1 MQSNTNREA
10 VVFDVGSLYA
20 HLQVLKDGRKPRG
33 IRYPLVAIL
42 VMMVMAKLCGEDTP
56 SGIADWVKHGAEQFI
71 NMLKLKRK
79 SMPPHSTYRRVEAEV
94 VDPQEL
100 EQVVS
105 SVLSGRKFFGK
116 QVLLSIDGKVLRGT
130 LDEAQNG
137 TYLLAAY
144 LPSEGLVLMEVELE
158 GKGFEIP
165 GALKLLK
172 MVDLREKVVMGDA
185 MHTQRAAS
193 IQIVEA
199 GGDEIWIVKGNQ
211 PPLEE
216 DIRLWFEPEPDPIA
230 GQGRLPKDFETGK
243 ETSKGH
249 GRLEERTLTVSSQL
263 NDFLDW
269 PYLQQVFRLER
280 RFVFTKTGAIRKQ
293 VIFGVTS
300 LSRKELTPRNL
311 LKKIRVYW
319 GIENGLHYRRD
330 VTLRE
335 DRTRMTKGHAGR
347 IMACLNNLVIG
358 LVFTK
363 TQFAY
368 LPHARRFFDAH
379 PSHAFSLITRL

>member
-1 MQSNTNREA
+1 MKSNTTEER

-20 HLQVLKDGRKPRG
+20 HLQELKDSRKARG

-56 SGIADWVKHGAEQFI
+56 SGIADWVEHRGEQFI
-71 NMLKLKRK
+71 DMLKLKRQ
-79 SMPPHSTYRRVEAEV
+79 SIATHSTYRRIEAEV
-94 VDPQEL
+94 VAPQEL

-105 SVLSGRKFFGK
+105 RVLTGRKFFGK
-116 QVLLSIDGKVLRGT
+116 QVLLSMDGKVLRGT
-130 LDEAQNG
+130 LDEAQKG

-158 GKGFEIP
+158 GKGCEIP

-193 IQIVEA
+193 SQIVEA
-199 GGDEIWIVKGNQ
+199 GGDYIWMAKGNQ
-211 PPLEE
+211 PQLEE
-216 DIRLWFEPEPDPIA
+216 DIRLWFEPEPDPIP
-230 GQGRLPKDFETGK
+230 GQGWLPKDFESVK
-243 ETSKGH
+243 KISKGH

-280 RFVFTKTGAIRKQ
+280 RFLSMKTGEIQ
-293 VIFGVTS
+293 EQIIYGITS
-300 LSRKELTPRNL
+300 LSRDKITPSQL
-311 LKKIRVYW
+311 LNKIRAYW

-335 DRTRMTKGHAGR
+335 DRTRMTKGNAGR

-363 TQFAY
+363 TKYTY

-379 PSHAFSLITRL
+379 PAHAFALLSQL

>member
-1 MQSNTNREA
+1 MKSNTA
-10 VVFDVGSLYA
+10 GGVVFDVGSLYA
-20 HLQVLKDGRKPRG
+20 HLQGLKDKRKPRG
-33 IRYPLVAIL
+33 IRYPLVSVL

-56 SGIADWVKHGAEQFI
+56 SGMAEWVKHRGEQFVDF
-71 NMLKLKRK
+71 LKLKRK
-79 SMPPHSTYRRVEAEV
+79 RMPHHSTYRRIEADV
-94 VDPQEL
+94 VDPEEL

-105 SVLSGRKFFGK
+105 RVLAGQKFFGK

-130 LDEAQNG
+130 LDEAQMG

-144 LPSEGLVLMEVELE
+144 LPNEGLVLMEVALD
-158 GKGFEIP
+158 GKGCEIP
-165 GALKLLK
+165 GAVKLLK
-172 MVDLREKVVMGDA
+172 MMDLREKVVMGDA
-185 MHTQRAAS
+185 LHTQRAVS

-199 GGDEIWIVKGNQ
+199 GGDYIWFAKGNQ
-211 PPLEE
+211 PQLEE
-216 DIRLWFEPEPDPIA
+216 DIRLWFEPEPDPIL
-230 GQGRLPKDFETGK
+230 GQGRVPKDFETVK

-269 PYLQQVFRLER
+269 PYLQQVFRLQR
-280 RFVFTKTGAIRKQ
+280 RFLFMKTGKVQEQ
-293 VIFGVTS
+293 VVYGITS
-300 LSRKELTPRNL
+300 LSREEIALGKLLTL
-311 LKKIRVYW
+311 IRSYW

-335 DRTRMTKGHAGR
+335 DQTRMTKGNAGR

-358 LVFTK
+358 LVSSK

-368 LPHARRFFDAH
+368 LPSARRFFDAH
-379 PSHAFSLITRL
+379 PALAFALLARL

>member
-1 MQSNTNREA
+1 MKFNTDEE

-20 HLQVLKDGRKPRG
+20 HLQGLKDKRKPRG
-33 IRYPLVAIL
+33 IRYPLVAVL

-56 SGIADWVKHGAEQFI
+56 SGIADWVKHRREQFI
-71 NMLKLKRK
+71 DLLKLKRK
-79 SMPPHSTYRRVEAEV
+79 SMPHHSTYRRVEAEV
-94 VDPQEL
+94 VVPEEL

-105 SVLSGRKFFGK
+105 RVLVGRKFFGK
-116 QVLLSIDGKVLRGT
+116 QVLLSMDGKVLRGT
-130 LDEAQNG
+130 LDEVQNG

-144 LPSEGLVLMEVELE
+144 LPSEGLVLMEVALD
-158 GKGFEIP
+158 GKGCEIP
-165 GALKLLK
+165 GAVKLLK

-185 MHTQRAAS
+185 MHTQRAVS

-199 GGDEIWIVKGNQ
+199 GGDYIWFAKGNQ
-211 PPLEE
+211 PQLEE
-216 DIRLWFEPEPDPIA
+216 DIRLWFEPEPDPIPR
-230 GQGRLPKDFETGK
+230 QERVPKDFETVK

-280 RFVFTKTGAIRKQ
+280 RKTGEIQEQAVYGI
-293 VIFGVTS
+293 TS
-300 LSRKELTPRNL
+300 LSREEITPGKLLTL
-311 LKKIRVYW
+311 IRSYW

-335 DRTRMTKGHAGR
+335 DRTRMTKGNAGR
-347 IMACLNNLVIG
+347 VMACLNNLVIG
-358 LVFTK
+358 LVASK

-368 LPHARRFFDAH
+368 LPSARRFFDAH
-379 PSHAFSLITRL
+379 PARAFTLLTRL

>member
-1 MQSNTNREA
+1 MQSNINEEV

-56 SGIADWVKHGAEQFI
+56 SGIADWVRHRAEQFI
-71 NMLKLKRK
+71 DMLKLKHK
-79 SMPPHSTYRRVEAEV
+79 SMPHHSTYRRVEAEV

-105 SVLSGRKFFGK
+105 SVLAGRKFFGK

-130 LDEAQNG
+130 LDAAQNG

-158 GKGFEIP
+158 GKGCEIP

-199 GGDEIWIVKGNQ
+199 GGDYIWIVKGNQ
-211 PPLEE
+211 PQLEE
-216 DIRLWFEPEPDPIA
+216 DIRLWFEPEPDPIP
-230 GQGRLPKDFETGK
+230 GQGHLPKDFETVK

-263 NDFLDW
+263 NDFLNW

-280 RFVFTKTGAIRKQ
+280 RFVSTKTGQIQEQ
-293 VIFGVTS
+293 VVYGITS
-300 LSRKELTPRNL
+300 LSRQEIIPRNL
-311 LKKIRVYW
+311 LKKIRAYW

-335 DRTRMTKGHAGR
+335 DRTRMTKGNAGR
-347 IMACLNNLVIG
+347 IMACLNNLIIG

-368 LPHARRFFDAH
+368 LPQARRFFDAH
-379 PSHAFSLITRL
+379 PAHAFSLITRL

>member
-1 MQSNTNREA
+1 MKSITGE
-10 VVFDVGSLYA
+10 VVFDAGSLYA
-20 HLQVLKDGRKPRG
+20 HLQELKDKRSPRG
-33 IRYPLVAIL
+33 VRYPLGAVL

-56 SGIADWVKHGAEQFI
+56 SGMAEWVKHRGEQFVDF
-71 NMLKLKRK
+71 LKLQHR
-79 SMPPHSTYRRVEAEV
+79 SMPHHSTYRRIEADV

-105 SVLSGRKFFGK
+105 TVLAGRKFFGK

-130 LDEAQNG
+130 LDEAQVG

-144 LPSEGLVLMEVELE
+144 LPSEGLVLMEVALD
-158 GKGFEIP
+158 GKGCEIP
-165 GALKLLK
+165 GAVKLLK

-185 MHTQRAAS
+185 MHTQRAVS

-199 GGDEIWIVKGNQ
+199 GGDYIWFAKGNQ
-211 PPLEE
+211 PQLEE

-230 GQGRLPKDFETGK
+230 GQGRVAKDFETVK
-243 ETSKGH
+243 EIGKGH
-249 GRLEERTLTVSSQL
+249 GRLEERMLTVSSQL

-280 RFVFTKTGAIRKQ
+280 RFLSMKTGEIQ
-293 VIFGVTS
+293 EQIVYGITS
-300 LSRKELTPRNL
+300 LSREEITPGKLLTL
-311 LKKIRVYW
+311 IRSYW

-335 DRTRMTKGHAGR
+335 DRTRMTKSNAGR
-347 IMACLNNLVIG
+347 VMACLNNLVIG
-358 LVFTK
+358 LVLSK
-363 TQFAY
+363 TQFTY
-368 LPHARRFFDAH
+368 LPPARRFFDAH
-379 PSHAFSLITRL
+379 PARAFTLLTQL